1 MIGKKY
7 ENDHS
12 IYEIKKK
19 KFYYTVYA
27 PGCQYFA
34 HGMRGVTAQIKQEM
48 KTFRQQP

>member
-7 ENDHS
+7 ENELIIQYI
-12 IYEIKKK
+12 IYKKE
-19 KFYYTVYA
+19 FLLYA

-34 HGMRGVTAQIKQEM
+34 HGSCGVTAQIKQEM

>member
-7 ENDHS
+7 ENEL
-12 IYEIKKK
+12 ITQYMKKK
-19 KFYYTVYA
+19 ILLYA

-34 HGMRGVTAQIKQEM
+34 HGSCGVTAQIKQEM

>member
-7 ENDHS
+7 ENEL
-12 IYEIKKK
+12 IIQYMKWKKE
-19 KFYYTVYA
+19 FLLYA

-34 HGMRGVTAQIKQEM
+34 HGLCGVTAQIKQEM